1 MFSTRKEEMFTGIV
15 REVGRVLKFEVVGE
29 GARLVVDAPGST
41 PRLSRGDSIAVNGCC
56 VTVVEHDFSHF
67 SCDLVSE
74 TLKRTT
80 FSTARLGDRVNL
92 EPSLRLGDSLDGHW
106 VQGHVDGVGHVESI
120 DRQGALHWQVR
131 FSAPAELLP
140 LIASKGSIAV
150 HGVSLTVVQAQ
161 MSGFTVALI
170 PTTLAE
176 TNLGDLDQG
185 TPVNLEVD
193 LVARYLARRRE
204 WELR

>member
-1 MFSTRKEEMFTGIV
+1 MFTGII
-15 REVGRVLKFEVVGE
+15 REVGRILKFEAVGE
-29 GARLVVDAPGST
+29 GAQLVVEAPRSA
-41 PRLSRGDSIAVNGCC
+41 PCLSRGDSIAVNGCC
-56 VTVVEHDFSHF
+56 LTVVEQGPSHF

-74 TLKRTT
+74 TLKCTT
-80 FSTARLGDRVNL
+80 FSTARPGDRVNL
-92 EPSLRLGDSLDGHW
+92 EPSLRLGDSLDGHF
-106 VQGHVDGVGHVESI
+106 VQGHVDGIGKVESI
-120 DRQGALHWQVR
+120 DRQGALHFQIQ
-131 FSAPAELLP
+131 FSAPLELLP

-150 HGVSLTVVQAQ
+150 QGVSLTVIQAQ

-185 TPVNLEVD
+185 NPVNLEVD

-204 WELR
+204 WELQ